1 MKEFGN
7 KYKVKDDVVEFNETG
22 ETIAKAKLLDA
33 AKVWKKADDK
43 SKKARDYATALM
55 NNAIAVDEKA
65 EADASAAKI
74 RAEAV
79 ATKVMANA
87 AAAEIMIDSAADAR
101 INAANSWK
109 A

>member
-1 MKEFGN
+1 M
-7 KYKVKDDVVEFNETG
+7 
-22 ETIAKAKLLDA
+22 
-33 AKVWKKADDK
+33 WKKADDK

-65 EADASAAKI
+65 EAAVSAAKI